1 MKKSKILNFNRN
13 ISYLFSLLLNT
24 ETWSKDVCDLI
35 DYDNDKLIINSLNIK
50 STAYVYRKSNEVIS
64 SSERLNKEDQ
74 ELLFK
79 IRISFGK
86 KKHLEII
93 RNKYDLDENDNLI
106 NPNPCFFL
114 LKPSKIDPK
123 MNRYKL
129 NPGEIIK
136 IGRITMRIRD
146 IKFKKNN
153 SNKKLEEKNKIE
165 FKDKIFNENKKMTR
179 LETTEDKTK
188 YNEEYTKKKKVGKKK
203 TQKDIFSKLEKMRR
217 VCRICYLEEDE
228 NNEENPLVQPCI
240 CTGSVKFIHLTCLR
254 KWVSTRSCVKIDTSS
269 DCSILLIKPVECELC
284 KTKFPD
290 FIKFE
295 NRLLPVIDF
304 SQEYDN
310 YLTLESLTLDRQNNK
325 FIYVI
330 SLDKERKIKIGRG
343 HEARVLLSD
352 ISVSRIHCI
361 MTVENNQVFIED
373 NDSKFGTLI
382 LVQTPLIKISEN
394 LPLYIQVGRTYF
406 ECKLIKPFKLFGC
419 CQTEEK
425 ANIFYYYNQNE
436 KFIKDNLGMVIKPDL
451 SEIDSEE
458 EANEDLVNNT
468 FEQKCPLD
476 IVNKY
481 KINSINEKII
491 YNGDGDKMS
500 DNEYLLLKHNK
511 KKKIIKKEMIYDSDE
526 EKKEEEEQNN
536 NNNNNEEE
544 NEENNNNENEENND
558 DYDDENNE
566 DNVTASLNDE
576 DESSEKS
583 NEENKNEERNNVNNN
598 EENNNN
604 ENEIVVNDDENNN

>member
-1 MKKSKILNFNRN
+1 M
-13 ISYLFSLLLNT
+13 
-24 ETWSKDVCDLI
+24 
-35 DYDNDKLIINSLNIK
+35 
-50 STAYVYRKSNEVIS
+50 
-64 SSERLNKEDQ
+64 
-74 ELLFK
+74 
-79 IRISFGK
+79 
-86 KKHLEII
+86 
-93 RNKYDLDENDNLI
+93 DENDNLI
-106 NPNPCFFL
+106 NPNPCFFI

-129 NPGEIIK
+129 SPGEIIK

-153 SNKKLEEKNKIE
+153 NKSEEKNSINKTM
-165 FKDKIFNENKKMTR
+165 NEKYKEKETNNNKMTR
-179 LETTEDKTK
+179 LETTEAKLN
-188 YNEEYTKKKKVGKKK
+188 NEEYHMKKAPKKK
-203 TQKDIFSKLEKMRR
+203 TQKDIFSKLEKMKR

-228 NNEENPLVQPCI
+228 NNPEDPLVQPCI
-240 CTGSVKFIHLTCLR
+240 CTGSVKFIHLKCLR
-254 KWVSTRSCVKIDTSS
+254 KWVSTRSCVKIDTSP
-269 DCSILLIKPVECELC
+269 DCSIFLIKPVECELC

-325 FIYVI
+325 FIYAI

-343 HEARVLLSD
+343 HEARVILSD

-361 MTVENNQVFIED
+361 MTIEKNQVFIED

-382 LVQTPLIKISEN
+382 LVQTPMIKISEN

-406 ECKLIKPFKLFGC
+406 ECKLQKPFKLFNC
-419 CQTEEK
+419 CEAEEK

-451 SEIDSEE
+451 SDIDSED
-458 EANEDLVNNT
+458 AEDNLINNT
-468 FEQKCPLD
+468 VEQKFPLD

-481 KINSINEKII
+481 KYNSINEKII
-491 YNGDGDKMS
+491 FNGDGDKMS

-526 EKKEEEEQNN
+526 EEKKEEDQQQNSN
-536 NNNNNEEE
+536 ENNEG
-544 NEENNNNENEENND
+544 NEDQNNNNEND
-558 DYDDENNE
+558 DYDDDNNE

-576 DESSEKS
+576 EDEGLEKS
-583 NEENKNEERNNVNNN
+583 NEGNKKEERNNNSNQ
-598 EENNNN
+598 EQNNN
-604 ENEIVVNDDENNN
+604 ENEIVANDEQNND